1 MHSAPY
7 RQALLVSVTD
17 RPDTADM
24 RSANSFNHLAN
35 VTEASSA
42 SPLHVIGARP
52 GIRVRFY
59 AIVESPMFASL
70 IFASLIFASLI
81 FASLIFASLMFASLI
96 FASPMFA
103 SLML

>member
-1 MHSAPY
+1 MNY
-7 RQALLVSVTD
+7 CLV
-17 RPDTADM
+17 
-24 RSANSFNHLAN
+24 

-52 GIRVRFY
+52 GIGVRFY

-70 IFASLIFASLI
+70 IFASPIFASPI
-81 FASLIFASLMFASLI
+81 FASPMFASLI